1 MFYRI
6 TESHVMIRKHRGVSY
21 MAYSNPIP
29 SFDDELDV
37 PESKDKNEIQKAESE
52 SDYIQMNEVYF
63 AFIDVLGFKKTF
75 DDIKISKEK
84 DIANKYRDVFNYYF
98 SLMNASKLMEAGNNT
113 GCYAGQTSDSL
124 YFYTERP
131 DYLMQFIK
139 IFSHFSLYAMTQN
152 VFFRGGIAKG
162 SLYKKEKYQFYG
174 DSVIGAYLI
183 ESNISKNPIIII
195 DEKTDADMRKISGYK
210 ELVGTC
216 QNRHYIKPFK
226 YLNEEILL
234 DIDENFVLKE
244 INSELIETNI
254 RDNKNAFE
262 YDANNF
268 SKYVFLLDE
277 LKKSNSSDLIG
288 IE

>member
-1 MFYRI
+1 
-6 TESHVMIRKHRGVSY
+6 

-29 SFDDELDV
+29 ELDDELDV
-37 PESKDKNEIQKAESE
+37 SITESE
-52 SDYIQMNEVYF
+52 SDYTQKDEVYF

-84 DIANKYRDVFNYYF
+84 NSADKYRDVFNYYF
-98 SLMNASKLMEAGNNT
+98 ALMNAAKFMEKGKST

-183 ESNISKNPIIII
+183 ESNISKNPIITI
-195 DEKTDADMRKISGYK
+195 DEKTHFDMNNISGYS
-210 ELVGTC
+210 EFVDTY

-226 YLNEEILL
+226 LLNQNIIL
-234 DIDENFVLKE
+234 DIDENFILKE
-244 INSELIETNI
+244 VDGNLIESNI
-254 RDNKNAFE
+254 RENKSIFE
-262 YDANNF
+262 YDSNNF
-268 SKYVFLLDE
+268 SKYVFLLDQ
-277 LKKSNSSDLIG
+277 LKNSNKHILKG
-288 IE
+288 IK

>member
-1 MFYRI
+1 
-6 TESHVMIRKHRGVSY
+6 

-29 SFDDELDV
+29 ELEYEYDNLKI
-37 PESKDKNEIQKAESE
+37 ENE
-52 SDYIQMNEVYF
+52 SDYIQLNEVYF

-84 DIANKYRDVFNYYF
+84 EIADKYRDVFNYYF
-98 SLMNASKLMEAGNNT
+98 SLMNAAKFMEKGKST

-139 IFSHFSLYAMTQN
+139 IFSHFTLYAMSQD

-183 ESNISKNPIIII
+183 ESNISKNPIITI
-195 DEKTDADMRKISGYK
+195 DEKTHSDMIKIVGYND
-210 ELVGTC
+210 LVDTY
-216 QNRHYIKPFK
+216 QNRHYIKPFEF
-226 YLNEEILL
+226 LNKEMPL
-234 DIDENFVLKE
+234 DIDESFILKE
-244 INSELIETNI
+244 IDGNQIEANI
-254 RDNKNAFE
+254 YDNKNAFE
-262 YDANNF
+262 YDVSNY
-268 SKYVFLLDE
+268 SKYVFLLE
-277 LKKSNSSDLIG
+277 QYKNRNKKLSKG

>member
-1 MFYRI
+1 
-6 TESHVMIRKHRGVSY
+6 

-29 SFDDELDV
+29 ELDDELDV
-37 PESKDKNEIQKAESE
+37 SIAESE
-52 SDYIQMNEVYF
+52 SDYTQRDEVYF

-75 DDIKISKEK
+75 DDIKISKVK
-84 DIANKYRDVFNYYF
+84 DNADKYRDVFNYYF
-98 SLMNASKLMEAGNNT
+98 ALMNSAKFMEKGKNT

-183 ESNISKNPIIII
+183 ESNISKNPIITI
-195 DEKTDADMRKISGYK
+195 DEKTHIDMSNISGYI
-210 ELVGTC
+210 ELVETY
-216 QNRHYIKPFK
+216 QNRHYIKPFGF
-226 YLNEEILL
+226 LNQNINL
-234 DIDENFVLKE
+234 DIDENFILREVDA
-244 INSELIETNI
+244 NLIESNI
-254 RDNKNAFE
+254 RENKSIFE
-262 YDANNF
+262 YDSNNF
-268 SKYVFLLDE
+268 SKYVFLLDQ
-277 LKKSNSSDLIG
+277 LKNCNKHISEG
-288 IE
+288 IK

>member
-1 MFYRI
+1 
-6 TESHVMIRKHRGVSY
+6 

-29 SFDDELDV
+29 ELEELLDNIS
-37 PESKDKNEIQKAESE
+37 EESE
-52 SDYIQMNEVYF
+52 SDYVQMNEVYF

-75 DDIKISKEK
+75 DDIKISKAI
-84 DIANKYRDVFNYYF
+84 DGTDKYRDVFNYYF
-98 SLMNASKLMEAGNNT
+98 ALMNAAKFMEKGKST

-124 YFYTERP
+124 YFYTERS

-139 IFSHFSLYAMTQN
+139 IFSHFSLYAMSKD

-195 DEKTDADMRKISGYK
+195 DEKTHIDMCEVNGYS
-210 ELVGTC
+210 ELVDTY
-216 QNRHYIKPFK
+216 QERHYIKPFEF
-226 YLNEEILL
+226 LNKSMVL
-234 DIDENFVLKE
+234 DIDETFTLNE
-244 INSELIETNI
+244 IDRTQIENNI
-254 RDNKNAFE
+254 RENKNAFE
-262 YDANNF
+262 YDVNNYG
-268 SKYVFLLDE
+268 KYVFLLE
-277 LKKSNSSDLIG
+277 QLEKSNNALEKG

>member
-1 MFYRI
+1 
-6 TESHVMIRKHRGVSY
+6 

-29 SFDDELDV
+29 QLDDELDV
-37 PESKDKNEIQKAESE
+37 STIESE
-52 SDYIQMNEVYF
+52 SDYTQMNEVYF

-84 DIANKYRDVFNYYF
+84 DRVDKYRDVFNYYF
-98 SLMNASKLMEAGNNT
+98 ALMNAAKFMEKGKGT

-183 ESNISKNPIIII
+183 ESNISKNPIITI
-195 DEKTDADMRKISGYK
+195 DEKTHIDMKNISGYS
-210 ELVGTC
+210 ELVDTY
-216 QNRHYIKPFK
+216 QNRHYIKPFEF
-226 YLNEEILL
+226 LNKKTIL
-234 DIDENFVLKE
+234 DIDESFTLKE
-244 INSELIETNI
+244 VNGDLIESNI
-254 RDNKNAFE
+254 RENKSTFE
-262 YDANNF
+262 YDSNNF
-268 SKYVFLLDE
+268 SKYVFLLNQLE
-277 LKKSNSSDLIG
+277 KSNKDLAK
-288 IE
+288 EVE

>member
-1 MFYRI
+1 
-6 TESHVMIRKHRGVSY
+6 

-29 SFDDELDV
+29 DLEDELDI
-37 PESKDKNEIQKAESE
+37 SMTESE

-75 DDIKISKEK
+75 DDIKISKEP
-84 DIANKYRDVFNYYF
+84 DTADKYRDVFNYYF
-98 SLMNASKLMEAGNNT
+98 ALMNAAKFMEKGKST

-139 IFSHFSLYAMTQN
+139 IFSHFSLYAMSKN

-162 SLYKKEKYQFYG
+162 SLYKKEEYQFYG

-183 ESNISKNPIIII
+183 ESNISKNPIITI
-195 DEKTDADMRKISGYK
+195 DEKTHADMLNFSGYK
-210 ELVGTC
+210 DLVDVY
-216 QNRHYIKPFK
+216 QNRNYIKPFEF
-226 YLNEEILL
+226 LNKKILL
-234 DIDENFVLKE
+234 DIDENFILKE
-244 INSELIETNI
+244 IDSNQIETNI
-254 RDNKNAFE
+254 RDNKSAFE

-268 SKYVFLLDE
+268 SKYVFLLNRFTH
-277 LKKSNSSDLIG
+277 SNNSPVNG
-288 IE
+288 IK

>member
-1 MFYRI
+1 
-6 TESHVMIRKHRGVSY
+6 
-21 MAYSNPIP
+21 MAYLNPIP
-29 SFDDELDV
+29 DLEDELEV
-37 PESKDKNEIQKAESE
+37 PKSESE
-52 SDYIQMNEVYF
+52 SDYVHMNEVYF

-75 DDIKISKEK
+75 DDIKISKEP
-84 DIANKYRDVFNYYF
+84 DIADKYRDVFNYYF
-98 SLMNASKLMEAGNNT
+98 ALMNAAKFMEKGKST

-139 IFSHFSLYAMTQN
+139 IFSHFSLYAMSKN

-183 ESNISKNPIIII
+183 ESNISKNPIITI
-195 DEKTDADMRKISGYK
+195 DEKTHADMLSFSEYEDIVDVY
-210 ELVGTC
+210 
-216 QNRHYIKPFK
+216 QNRNYIKPFEF
-226 YLNEEILL
+226 LNKNVVL
-234 DIDENFVLKE
+234 DIDENFLLNE
-244 INSELIETNI
+244 IDSKQIETNI

-262 YDANNF
+262 YDVSNF
-268 SKYVFLLDE
+268 SKYVFLLGQFE
-277 LKKSNSSDLIG
+277 KSNSAPING